1 MSDDGGFLDRVPFAA
16 GDPGAREL
24 LDALLAAYDQGA
36 EVREFVLAAGLRAAE
51 FSWSA
56 PMAEV
61 WPQVLRRAADQGR
74 LRRLVGVIA
83 QDPNSAAYAV
93 IGRLAAP
100 PAPPAE
106 PDAFPSPA
114 AAPPAEPDAFPSP
127 AAAPPAAPDVSAA
140 PAPVP
145 YRAGDV
151 RRLVAEALDDD
162 ELTALCLDHFP
173 AVYGQ
178 FAQGMSKS
186 QKTIRLIEYCA
197 RRDRLP
203 DLVRRVGEVN
213 PVRHRE
219 FTDRLESRDER

>member
-1 MSDDGGFLDRVPFAA
+1 MSDGGGFLDRVPFAA

-24 LDALLAAYDQGA
+24 LDALLAAYDQAA
-36 EVREFVLAAGLRAAE
+36 EVRGFVLAAGLRAAE

-74 LRRLVGVIA
+74 LRRLIGVIA

-93 IGRLAAP
+93 IGRLAATP
-100 PAPPAE
+100 VSSAALDVPESPAVPDAPAPPA
-106 PDAFPSPA
+106 
-114 AAPPAEPDAFPSP
+114 
-127 AAAPPAAPDVSAA
+127 AAAPPAAPT
-140 PAPVP
+140 P
-145 YRAGDV
+145 YRAGEV
-151 RRLVAEALDDD
+151 RQLVSEALDDD

-219 FTDRLESRDER
+219 FTDRLESRDEG

>member
-1 MSDDGGFLDRVPFAA
+1 MRDDGGFLDRVPFAA
-16 GDPGAREL
+16 GDPEARGL
-24 LDALLAAYDQGA
+24 LDALLAAYDQAA
-36 EVREFVLAAGLRAAE
+36 EVRGFVLAAGLRAAE

-93 IGRLAAP
+93 IGRLAATP
-100 PAPPAE
+100 APPAAPDAPAPPAE
-106 PDAFPSPA
+106 PGAPAPPPA
-114 AAPPAEPDAFPSP
+114 AAPPA
-127 AAAPPAAPDVSAA
+127 
-140 PAPVP
+140 APVP

>member
-1 MSDDGGFLDRVPFAA
+1 MRDDGGFLDRAPFAA

-36 EVREFVLAAGLRAAE
+36 EVRGFVLAAGLRAAE

-61 WPQVLRRAADQGR
+61 WPQILRRAADQGR

-93 IGRLAAP
+93 IGRLATT
-100 PAPPAE
+100 PA
-106 PDAFPSPA
+106 SPA
-114 AAPPAEPDAFPSP
+114 APDAPESPAAPDAPVPPA
-127 AAAPPAAPDVSAA
+127 AAAPPAAPT
-140 PAPVP
+140 P
-145 YRAGDV
+145 YGAGDV

-219 FTDRLESRDER
+219 FTDRLESRDEG

>member
-16 GDPGAREL
+16 GDPEAREL
-24 LDALLAAYDQGA
+24 LDALLAAYDQAA
-36 EVREFVLAAGLRAAE
+36 EVRGFVLAAGLRAAE

-83 QDPNSAAYAV
+83 QDPNSAAYGV
-93 IGRLAAP
+93 IGRLAASP
-100 PAPPAE
+100 ASPADPGAPASPADPGAPAPPA
-106 PDAFPSPA
+106 A
-114 AAPPAEPDAFPSP
+114 AAPP
-127 AAAPPAAPDVSAA
+127 

>member
-1 MSDDGGFLDRVPFAA
+1 MSDTSLLDKAPFAA
-16 GDPGAREL
+16 DDPQAREL
-24 LDALLAAYDQGA
+24 LAVLLTVYDRGPEVRTFVLLAGM
-36 EVREFVLAAGLRAAE
+36 RAAE
-51 FSWSA
+51 FPWTA

-83 QDPNSAAYAV
+83 EDPDSAAYGIIA
-93 IGRLAAP
+93 RLAAT
-100 PAPPAE
+100 PAPAT
-106 PDAFPSPA
+106 ATANA
-114 AAPPAEPDAFPSP
+114 AAPARLSYQP
-127 AAAPPAAPDVSAA
+127 
-140 PAPVP
+140 
-145 YRAGDV
+145 GDV
-151 RRLVAEALDDD
+151 RRLVMDSLDDD
-162 ELTALCLDHFP
+162 ELNALCLDHFP
-173 AVYGQ
+173 SVYGQ

-219 FTDRLESRDER
+219 FTDRLEIRDER

>member
-16 GDPGAREL
+16 GDPEAREL
-24 LDALLAAYDQGA
+24 LDALLAVYDQAA
-36 EVREFVLAAGLRAAE
+36 EVRRFVLAAGLRGAE

-74 LRRLVGVIA
+74 LRRLIGVIA

-93 IGRLAAP
+93 IGRLAAT
-100 PAPPAE
+100 PAPPAA
-106 PDAFPSPA
+106 PDALA
-114 AAPPAEPDAFPSP
+114 SP
-127 AAAPPAAPDVSAA
+127 AAAPPAAPDVSDA